1 MNNKLLLS
9 TIACSTLLL
18 SACAGMP
25 MTMPTTSPTPNTT
38 AQTINTGVSI
48 GKVAFQMAV
57 NTKCNTQIEKS
68 KIWKTAKLVMTPSKQ
83 QQVKYNVCG
92 CVSQKALENVTID
105 QLTIAAVDANARK
118 ALMVNSVT
126 NSLTSCYGQVMKTLG
141 K

>member
-1 MNNKLLLS
+1 MNNKLFLS
-9 TIACSTLLL
+9 AIACSTLVL

-25 MTMPTTSPTPNTT
+25 TTPAPTTT
-38 AQTINTGVSI
+38 ANTINTGVSI

-57 NTKCNTQIEKS
+57 NTKCNTEIEKS
-68 KIWKTAKLVMTPSKQ
+68 KIWKTAKLVMSESKQ

-92 CVSQKALENVTID
+92 CVSQKAVANVTLD

-126 NSLTSCYGQVMKTLG
+126 NSLTSCYGQVMKTIG
-141 K
+141 Q

>member
-1 MNNKLLLS
+1 MNNKFILS
-9 TIACSTLLL
+9 VVACSTLLL

-25 MTMPTTSPTPNTT
+25 TNDPNTT
-38 AQTINTGVSI
+38 ANTVKTGVSI

-57 NTKCNTQIEKS
+57 NTKCQSEIEKS
-68 KIWKTAKLVMTPSKQ
+68 KIWKTAKLVMSDSKQ

-92 CVSQKALENVTID
+92 CVSQKALEKVTID

-118 ALMVNSVT
+118 ALMVSSVT
-126 NSLTSCYGQVMKTLG
+126 NSLNSCYGQVVKTMG

>member
-1 MNNKLLLS
+1 MNNKLFAS
-9 TIACSTLLL
+9 AVACSTLLL

-25 MTMPTTSPTPNTT
+25 TTNTSTT
-38 AQTINTGVSI
+38 ANTITTGVSM

-57 NTKCNTQIEKS
+57 NTKCNTEIEKS
-68 KIWKTAKLVMTPSKQ
+68 KIWKTAKLVMTDSKQ

-92 CVSQKALENVTID
+92 CVSQKAVANVTLD

-118 ALMVNSVT
+118 ALMVNSVI
-126 NSLTSCYGQVMKTLG
+126 NSLTSCYGQVMKTMG